1 MAVVFAGAPLV
12 YLASE
17 KDCDYETS
25 LCDAVSEVVELAVGQ
40 RRALRAAPETHLVS
54 RLLYYYCMY
63 CLNERT
69 LGEEMVDT
77 IPVHINQSSN
87 GPDPKLLTDA
97 RRLTL
102 VGLHAFLPYVH
113 ERFLLHWS
121 LGANSRTTSAGPSM
135 RRPFGWLL
143 NPLVEA
149 CRTLKA
155 SEFVYWL
162 RRVHIL
168 LFYFRGHFASFAMRV
183 SGVRLVRSSKA
194 QQPNAR
200 YSVLGALLSAE
211 LLATALFKV
220 VHKWRIMRARIDV
233 VNAETA
239 SPPNASPCAAGGG
252 ASDDIG
258 GIAAETMAA
267 EKTDQGQVAIKK
279 THLGLRGWCEKDGG
293 DACSVRGLCSKQ
305 QQRSAATSFAG
316 NALSDGAW
324 HPRKLNALC
333 AGKSFIPAKCCCCH
347 GTMTSCLAQ

>member
-267 EKTDQGQVAIKK
+267 EKTDQGQVGNQEDAPRAE
-279 THLGLRGWCEKDGG
+279 GL
-293 DACSVRGLCSKQ
+293 VREGRRRCVLCQGPMQ
-305 QQRSAATSFAG
+305 QTAATECGHLFCWQCIIGWSMASPK
-316 NALSDGAW
+316 AECPLCRQIVHPCKVLLLPW
-324 HPRKLNALC
+324 HDD
-333 AGKSFIPAKCCCCH
+333 
-347 GTMTSCLAQ
+347 